1 LDLENYFSY
10 AKIPKDFKVLLVSSK
25 FECDAADW
33 WNDEGYSK
41 MRKGKPKIFSW
52 PSMK

>member
-25 FECDAADW
+25 LESDATDW
-33 WNDEGYSK
+33 WNDEGYSR
-41 MRKGKPKIFSW
+41 MRRGKPKKFSW
-52 PSMK
+52 PRMK